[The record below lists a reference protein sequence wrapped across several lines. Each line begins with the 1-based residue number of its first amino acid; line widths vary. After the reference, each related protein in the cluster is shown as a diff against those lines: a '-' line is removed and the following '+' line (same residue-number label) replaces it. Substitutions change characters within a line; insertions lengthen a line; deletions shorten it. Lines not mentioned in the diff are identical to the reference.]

1 MAQAGAEDNLTE
13 PEKPEKEIGESLNE
27 RVRIKRKI
35 NVLTRPET
43 RLNSRVRLGRSSNA
57 R

>member
-13 PEKPEKEIGESLNE
+13 PEKPEKEIGESLIE
-27 RVRIKRKI
+27 RVRIKRI
-35 NVLTRPET
+35 NVLTRPDT